1 MKEKENQLCKK
12 VTFRMT
18 EAEFA
23 KLKKLSEAGN
33 LSLSDTCRTIINRT
47 EIRERSMSTEQRQEL
62 FKQLAHIG
70 GNLNQIARRLN
81 QGSAPAE
88 EQKTLK
94 RVLDGYTWLWKKVEE
109 WHI

>member
-33 LSLSDTCRTIINRT
+33 LSLSDTCRTMINRT
-47 EIRERSMSTEQRQEL
+47 EIRERSLSTEQRQEL

-94 RVLDGYTWLWKKVEE
+94 RVLDGYTWLWKKVKE